1 MTNVTRATRPSKSLR
16 LLARM
21 DWAYGMIAQHDLSTS
36 EGAVLV
42 RLAFRA
48 ASGSVWESQP
58 AIATATGVSRA
69 TVQRSLYRLV
79 ELGLIVRHRRF
90 AATNI
95 YQPTWAGTEQALPS
109 HHGDAPGLPQID
121 ARPPHSDAS
130 IASERGAPTSKGIP
144 EKEAEGNRG
153 DPDAGPIGN
162 TETEDRNWGPDPTA
176 SEAWNEV
183 LEELREC
190 IPKPSFVT
198 YCQHTIGYAL
208 VDINGVLVDTP
219 SKATVMLVSTPN
231 TYVAEMLDGRMANVI
246 SQAVQEVTKANV
258 KVEYLAGDGDGRP
271 VAGLDRRT
279 MKP

>member
-1 MTNVTRATRPSKSLR
+1 
-16 LLARM
+16 
-21 DWAYGMIAQHDLSTS
+21 MIVQHSLSTS
-36 EGAVLV
+36 EGAVLT

-58 AIATATGVSRA
+58 TIASAIGASRA

-79 ELGLIVRHRRF
+79 KLGLIVRHRRF

-109 HHGDAPGLPQID
+109 HHCDASGLAQID

-130 IASERGAPTSKGIP
+130 IASQRGGLTSRENS

-153 DPDAGPIGN
+153 DPDAGHIRN
-162 TETEDRNWGPDPTA
+162 TEAENQSWVPDPAA
-176 SEAWNEV
+176 SEVWNEV
-183 LEELREC
+183 LAELREC

-208 VDINGVLVDTP
+208 VDVNGALVDTP
-219 SKATVMLVSTPN
+219 SEAKVMLVSTPN
-231 TYVAEMLDGRMANVI
+231 TYVAEMLCGRMANVI
-246 SQAVQEVTKANV
+246 SQAVQEVTKVHV
-258 KVEYLAGDGDGRP
+258 KVEYLAGDGDGRS
-271 VAGLDRRT
+271 VAGSREGE
-279 MKP
+279 